1 MKSGYSVELDNFG
14 SGCLRKCE
22 LLPAICLLFLF
33 TFVITFLFPFF
44 QFLLFYRSDFIFLK
58 ILLLWSAHAQSKSP
72 LSKQRFRLYIVV
84 NIDFLFQRSRECKF
98 ECKLLSLRLAET
110 FFKSVFGWVIGQEEK
125 VLASLK
131 KSTCRQAMKLTLIGK
146 VHHSGSHK
154 QWKFSL
160 CTHYLLQVR
169 R

>member
-44 QFLLFYRSDFIFLK
+44 QFLLFYRNDFIFLK
-58 ILLLWSAHAQSKSP
+58 ILLLWRAHAQSKSP

-84 NIDFLFQRSRECKF
+84 NINFLSLQRFRECKF
-98 ECKLLSLRLAET
+98 ECKILFLRLAEN
-110 FFKSVFGWVIGQEEK
+110 FFKSVFGWVIGQEGK
-125 VLASLK
+125 LLSTSSLK
-131 KSTCRQAMKLTLIGK
+131 KSTCKLAMKLTLDSK
-146 VHHSGSHK
+146 LNNSGLRHK
-154 QWKFSL
+154 QSKFSL
-160 CTHYLLQVR
+160 CPPFL
-169 R
+169 

>member
-1 MKSGYSVELDNFG
+1 MKSGYSVEIDNFG

-72 LSKQRFRLYIVV
+72 LSKQRYRLYIVV
-84 NIDFLFQRSRECKF
+84 NIDFLFQRFRECKF
-98 ECKLLSLRLAET
+98 ECKLLSFFEAGRDVFFFFFWVGNRSGGKTSRDFVPQKVDLQAGNETNLA
-110 FFKSVFGWVIGQEEK
+110 F
-125 VLASLK
+125 
-131 KSTCRQAMKLTLIGK
+131 
-146 VHHSGSHK
+146 
-154 QWKFSL
+154 
-160 CTHYLLQVR
+160 
-169 R
+169 